1 MKAIVAALFSLSL
14 ASCDQGASDFHKHVE
29 AWNQRLNELPA
40 GSSSSQIQRWAALH
54 KVHFVFLPNQ
64 RQFYA
69 NVERVPVNGLH
80 FPCSEWSIIIT
91 VNVDSSGHS
100 TGSDVNQVGTCL

>member
-1 MKAIVAALFSLSL
+1 MKAIVAALLALSL
-14 ASCDQGASDFHKHVE
+14 ASCDQGAPEFQNRVA
-29 AWNQRLNELPA
+29 AWSHRLSELPA
-40 GSSSSQIQRWAALH
+40 GSSPYQIQQWANLH
-54 KVHFVFLPNQ
+54 KVHFVFLPDQ

-91 VNVDSSGHS
+91 VDMDPSGHS
-100 TGSDVNQVGTCL
+100 TKSKVNQVGTCL